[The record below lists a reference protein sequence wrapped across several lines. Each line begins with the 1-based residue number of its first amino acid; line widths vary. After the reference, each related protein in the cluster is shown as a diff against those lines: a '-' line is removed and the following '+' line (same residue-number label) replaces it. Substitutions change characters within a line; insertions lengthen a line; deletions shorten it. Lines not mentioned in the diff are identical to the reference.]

1 MTERGM
7 KRVMVGLACWSILLV
22 SFAAGVLLT
31 RSLSPAP
38 VSIASAV
45 DEMKPE
51 AAARTADQ
59 PAPLWNGQE
68 SVKDYAQRAGIRRI
82 GWALELG
89 SKKAPLELTLV
100 PAGKFMM
107 GRNGDGGEV
116 TLTRPFYLGLSHVT
130 VDQFTAFTDATGY
143 RTDAE
148 QKGSAEVLLAPKGSF
163 NPTVTAGAS
172 WRNAG
177 FPQQGD
183 HPVVQITWND
193 ARAFCAWASQ
203 SSGRIVCLP
212 TEAQWEFAC
221 RAGSNSRYLWGEG
234 QDSGKDWANV
244 ADQSL
249 KKAVGMAGWEYFDW
263 DDGFGY
269 TAPIKSFKP
278 NAFGLY
284 DMIGNAWQ
292 WCDDTPRRFD
302 GKPVEDP
309 AGVEKGTSRVMRGAS
324 WNSRP
329 STCEMTYRNQHAA
342 NYAYGVGGFRIEVTL
357 NETD

>member
-221 RAGSNSRYLWGEG
+221 RAGSIGLDPEASADNRAPKALEPLFQFEMQFTGPAQPRYLGGRVHVRISHNPAPLGE
-234 QDSGKDWANV
+234 QWYR
-244 ADQSL
+244 SL
-249 KKAVGMAGWEYFDW
+249 RQQFMKRFAV
-263 DDGFGY
+263 
-269 TAPIKSFKP
+269 
-278 NAFGLY
+278 
-284 DMIGNAWQ
+284 
-292 WCDDTPRRFD
+292 
-302 GKPVEDP
+302 
-309 AGVEKGTSRVMRGAS
+309 
-324 WNSRP
+324 
-329 STCEMTYRNQHAA
+329 
-342 NYAYGVGGFRIEVTL
+342 
-357 NETD
+357 